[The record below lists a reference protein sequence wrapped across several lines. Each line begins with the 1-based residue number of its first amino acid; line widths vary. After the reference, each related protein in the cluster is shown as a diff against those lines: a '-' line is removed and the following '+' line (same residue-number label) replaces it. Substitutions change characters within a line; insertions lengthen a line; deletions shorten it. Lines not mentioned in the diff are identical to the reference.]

1 LWTKTRFSVDWNSEM
16 TFFPLK
22 KQQPYYRGNM
32 IFLLGSDNHYQVDQ
46 GQIDFLT
53 FWSTVELLGY
63 SQMQKLFNLG
73 LSFFLLFTF
82 LSIIKLLNYL

>member
-1 LWTKTRFSVDWNSEM
+1 
-16 TFFPLK
+16 
-22 KQQPYYRGNM
+22 M

-73 LSFFLLFTF
+73 LSLF
-82 LSIIKLLNYL
+82 